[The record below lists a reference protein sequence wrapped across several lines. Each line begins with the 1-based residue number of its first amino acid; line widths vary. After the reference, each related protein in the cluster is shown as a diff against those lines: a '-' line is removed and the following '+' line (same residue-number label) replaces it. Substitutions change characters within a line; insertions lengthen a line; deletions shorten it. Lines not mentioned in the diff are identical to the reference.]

1 MQHLVVSTTNGS
13 FHSGGRVMTRNERI
27 VRHTDK
33 ELCAMQAR
41 GDSKSDWKAA
51 AAMTDAEV
59 EAAIASD
66 SEEAG
71 MAVDW
76 PQASVE
82 LPQPKATLNM
92 RIDRDVL
99 EFFRR
104 QGKGYQ
110 TKINA
115 VLRSYVE
122 QMRHER

>member
-1 MQHLVVSTTNGS
+1 MAKK
-13 FHSGGRVMTRNERI
+13 ERI
-27 VRHTDK
+27 AKFTDD
-33 ELCAMQAR
+33 ELRAKQAR
-41 GDSKSDWKAA
+41 GEDKSDWKHA
-51 AAMTDAEV
+51 AAMTEAEI
-59 EAAIASD
+59 EAAVAD
-66 SEEAG
+66 DPDEAG
-71 MAVDW
+71 MTIDW
-76 PQASVE
+76 SQASVE

-122 QMRHER
+122 QMRHDR

>member
-1 MQHLVVSTTNGS
+1 MAKKEH
-13 FHSGGRVMTRNERI
+13 I
-27 VRHTDK
+27 VRVTADALRAK
-33 ELCAMQAR
+33 QAR
-41 GDSKSDWKAA
+41 GEDKSDWKRA
-51 AAMTDAEV
+51 AAMTEAEI
-59 EAAIASD
+59 EAAIAD
-66 SEEAG
+66 DPDEAE
-71 MAVDW
+71 MVVDW
-76 PQASVE
+76 SQASVE

-122 QMRHER
+122 QMRHEQ

>member
-1 MQHLVVSTTNGS
+1 MA
-13 FHSGGRVMTRNERI
+13 RKERI

-33 ELCAMQAR
+33 ELRAVQAR
-41 GDSKSDWKAA
+41 GDSKSDWKAS
-51 AAMTDAEV
+51 AAMTDAEL
-59 EAAIASD
+59 EAAIATYSD
-66 SEEAG
+66 EAG

-76 PQASVE
+76 SQASVE
-82 LPQPKATLNM
+82 LPQSKATLNM
-92 RIDRDVL
+92 RIDRGVL

-122 QMRHER
+122 QMRYER

>member
-1 MQHLVVSTTNGS
+1 
-13 FHSGGRVMTRNERI
+13 
-27 VRHTDK
+27 
-33 ELCAMQAR
+33 
-41 GDSKSDWKAA
+41 
-51 AAMTDAEV
+51 
-59 EAAIASD
+59 
-66 SEEAG
+66 

-76 PQASVE
+76 SQASVE

-92 RIDRDVL
+92 RIDCDVL

>member
-1 MQHLVVSTTNGS
+1 MAKK
-13 FHSGGRVMTRNERI
+13 GRIARV
-27 VRHTDK
+27 TDD
-33 ELCAMQAR
+33 ELRAKQAR
-41 GDSKSDWKAA
+41 GEDKSDWKRA
-51 AAMTDAEV
+51 AAMTEAEI
-59 EAAIASD
+59 EAAIAD
-66 SEEAG
+66 DPDEAE

-76 PQASVE
+76 SQASVE

-92 RIDRDVL
+92 RIDGDVL

-122 QMRHER
+122 QMRHDQ

>member
-1 MQHLVVSTTNGS
+1 MAKK
-13 FHSGGRVMTRNERI
+13 GRIARV
-27 VRHTDK
+27 TDD
-33 ELCAMQAR
+33 ELRAKQAR
-41 GDSKSDWKAA
+41 GEDKSDWKRA
-51 AAMTDAEV
+51 AAMTEAEI
-59 EAAIASD
+59 EAAIAD
-66 SEEAG
+66 DPDEAE

-76 PQASVE
+76 SQASVE

-110 TKINA
+110 SKINA

-122 QMRHER
+122 QMRHDQ